1 VKRQRFEKSKAD
13 AEHYNALVQRRAKES
28 REKRQAKITKRRS
41 ESRKL
46 STKSVEA
53 TTA

>member
-1 VKRQRFEKSKAD
+1 
-13 AEHYNALVQRRAKES
+13 VQRRTKES

-53 TTA
+53 TSA